1 MREADVAAATKT
13 LLARGT
19 QRAAAE

>member
-1 MREADVAAATKT
+1 MREADVATATKT

>member
-1 MREADVAAATKT
+1 MREADVAAATKA
-13 LLARGT
+13 LLGRDT